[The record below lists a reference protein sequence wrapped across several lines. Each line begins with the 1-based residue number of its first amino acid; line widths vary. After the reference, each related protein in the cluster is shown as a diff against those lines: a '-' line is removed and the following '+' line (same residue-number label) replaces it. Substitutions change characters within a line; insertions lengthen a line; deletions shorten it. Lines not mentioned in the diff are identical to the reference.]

1 QSSACHGLVL
11 KPTLAGTALEEAA
24 AALLAHA
31 VHAGRFILKHW
42 TPAVEQWIARLNG
55 LARWCPEFGLS
66 TIGEEERLFLL
77 QQICLGSCSAKE
89 IEDKPVWPVLKAWL
103 SPGQEDLLDTY
114 APERLPLPCGR
125 SARIRY
131 AADAPPVLSARIQ
144 ELYGLTQTP
153 TIAMGR
159 QPLVVEILAPN
170 QRPVQVTQDLAGFWS
185 NTYPSLKKELQ
196 KRYPK
201 HEWRGTPTAR
211 ANT

>member
-1 QSSACHGLVL
+1 VISKQVTLFRDLVL
-11 KPTLAGTALEEAA
+11 KTKLAGAPPQEAA
-24 AALLAHA
+24 ADLLARA
-31 VHAGRFILKHW
+31 VLTGRFTLKHW

-55 LARWCPEFGLS
+55 LAQWCPEFGLP
-66 TIGEEERLFLL
+66 TINEEERLFLL
-77 QQICLGSCSAKE
+77 QQICLGSFSAKE

-144 ELYGLTQTP
+144 DLYGLTQTP

-170 QRPVQVTQDLAGFWS
+170 QRPVQVTQELAGFWS
-185 NTYPSLKKELQ
+185 KTYPSLKKELQ

-201 HEWRGTPTAR
+201 HEWR
-211 ANT
+211 